1 MLMSRDNR
9 FKDGKTESVQ
19 LAQYDSF
26 QTDKFY
32 IRSTSLCSWKL
43 APVSSGPFLRLAA
56 EWGTKFPEPFLTAPK
71 VRPHFQGF

>member
-1 MLMSRDNR
+1 MLIIKDNH

-32 IRSTSLCSWKL
+32 IQSTSLCSWKV
-43 APVSSGPFLRLAA
+43 APVSSGLVHSPDWLQSEAQNFQNPFSLLLR
-56 EWGTKFPEPFLTAPK
+56 
-71 VRPHFQGF
+71 